1 MLRIDR
7 VTARMDLLPASAPAD
22 ESPAHVDV
30 AAMLSNPRASE
41 RIKALVREAL
51 SEQLRELERRGVV

>member
-1 MLRIDR
+1 
-7 VTARMDLLPASAPAD
+7 
-22 ESPAHVDV
+22 
-30 AAMLSNPRASE
+30 MLSDPRATE

>member
-7 VTARMDLLPASAPAD
+7 VTARMDLQPASAPAD
-22 ESPAHVDV
+22 ESPAPADPI
-30 AAMLSNPRASE
+30 AMLSDPRATE